1 VRCHIYRSVLSDLG
15 LIRMSAVC
23 GCVHAVSET
32 AYHIQVFDTALV
44 PAQDDMLPA
53 AAEQSGPTPQQPVL
67 VLDMD
72 AAPDAEPGTLGFG
85 RLQVACCMAVLVS

>member
-1 VRCHIYRSVLSDLG
+1 
-15 LIRMSAVC
+15 M
-23 GCVHAVSET
+23 HAVSKT
-32 AYHIQVFDTALV
+32 THQIQVFDTALV

-53 AAEQSGPTPQQPVL
+53 AAGQSTPQQPVL

-85 RLQVACCMAVLVS
+85 RLQVACCMAVLASQIGSAL